1 MCVMNV
7 QIDVMVVV
15 VVCSIDTF
23 CNESVPA
30 FMHHTDTDMEN
41 QKRVNKLHI
50 SRMIILVLEPNQ
62 NLRCDL
68 GQFYKHADALRNTEG
83 LVFAHYDGVQYGA
96 QRMSSTD
103 GSIVSTHS
111 LFRVQALAVDTV
123 KLVCVHP
130 TILKSKIVEL
140 PLVVYD
146 VMFKLVGGQLTDHEH
161 RIARANSTHEKSQ
174 HLVYNFHPAYQIV
187 RDSHIEKTSGRIN
200 QKTNRL
206 FDVRGQPISRGDIVR
221 GCAWPDEDAQ
231 AMYSVPLS
239 ALQECAGMLQTQ
251 AADMQLPV
259 TSVVH
264 QQYADLVGHGIMQL
278 SNTLDKQCLRV
289 MGFMRIEPAQDDGT
303 PQAMEDPFFAVVHVM
318 TSAHDPAID
327 KLDPKCRMLLVPR
340 HRSGNWFLVNSGLP
354 GPAAI
359 AVMLRHGAIGATSIL
374 VRPFLIACLCLN
386 ASSL

>member
-1 MCVMNV
+1 MNV

-50 SRMIILVLEPNQ
+50 SRMIMLVLKPNH

-83 LVFAHYDGVQYGA
+83 LVFAHCDGVQYGA

-103 GSIVSTHS
+103 GSMVSTHS
-111 LFRVQALAVDTV
+111 LFRVQDLAVDTV

-130 TILKSKIVEL
+130 TILKGKIVEL

-146 VMFKLVGGQLTDHEH
+146 VMFKLVGGQLSDHEH
-161 RIARANSTHEKSQ
+161 RIARANTTHEKTK

-231 AMYSVPLS
+231 AFFNVPLS
-239 ALQECAGMLQTQ
+239 ALRQYTGMLHTQ
-251 AADMQLPV
+251 AAELQLPV

-264 QQYADLVGHGIMQL
+264 EMYVDLVGKGLMQL
-278 SNTLDKQCLRV
+278 SNTLDKQCMRV
-289 MGFMRIEPAQDDGT
+289 MGFMRIEPAQDEGNQ
-303 PQAMEDPFFAVVHVM
+303 QAMEDPFFAVMHVM
-318 TSAHDPAID
+318 SSAQDPAID
-327 KLDPKCRMLLVPR
+327 KLDPKCQMLLVPR
-340 HRSGNWFLVNSGLP
+340 HHSGNWFLVKSGLP
-354 GPAAI
+354 APAAI
-359 AVMLRHGAIGATSIL
+359 PVMLRHRATGATSIL